1 MQEVGLQCSIF
12 WSTNACWRALSMT
25 ISCKL
30 ITAYP
35 SCHIWCSLLFWPRGA
50 SSVMKLIET
59 REIRAMK
66 SFRRRGLDMT

>member
-1 MQEVGLQCSIF
+1 
-12 WSTNACWRALSMT
+12 MT